1 MLSSGNSRNE
11 GKTHQQRKSHVLAE
25 GLERVRLLKISV
37 DSSTGIIAD
46 SSDVTKGSVL
56 KTITT
61 QLKAKLSAHE
71 ANR

>member
-1 MLSSGNSRNE
+1 MLSSENSRNE
-11 GKTHQQRKSHVLAE
+11 GKTHQQSKSHVLAE

-37 DSSTGIIAD
+37 DSSTCIIVYSGD
-46 SSDVTKGSVL
+46 MTKGSVL
-56 KTITT
+56 KTIIT